1 MVFSKSNKSKIKY
14 REYITNLYEYK
25 STGTSWIAL
34 YMNSDNETSFDS
46 FRVNQLSKEIKRIIR
61 NKNITKNTYR
71 IQSYNSVIS
80 EFFCIE
86 FIDFMMK
93 RKSL

>member
-46 FRVNQLSKEIKRIIR
+46 FGVN
-61 NKNITKNTYR
+61 
-71 IQSYNSVIS
+71 
-80 EFFCIE
+80 
-86 FIDFMMK
+86 
-93 RKSL
+93 